1 MDTKKKEK
9 QSSFILPGLLTI
21 LTAIA
26 VVYCLLQ
33 YRDSLLIIGISTLLL
48 LAASYWLFLSIVR
61 FTKNREA
68 SAPSVG
74 EQQRERMNYEGMKLQ
89 GEELIRLVNMLG
101 KGTYV
106 NTKRTAEQVTLL
118 SEQYEQLI
126 KTNERLIQK
135 LIDEETK
142 LAKFQVKYAQND
154 TGKLVSSINRISD
167 TPVTTQASLP
177 AADLHEIASSIDSL
191 STDLADINASI
202 QELRLAIN
210 DIHIPEAP
218 SASDM
223 PMADS
228 IPDISEVEAPTDN
241 INAPGISEAAA
252 SEPAPESSPI
262 ISDDPNKQLSA
273 DEIAALF
280 ASLG

>member
-1 MDTKKKEK
+1 MNTKKKEK
-9 QSSFILPGLLTI
+9 RSSFILPGLLTI
-21 LTAIA
+21 FTAIA
-26 VVYCLLQ
+26 TIYCLLQ
-33 YRDSLLIIGISTLLL
+33 YRDSLLIIGISTFLL
-48 LAASYWLFLSIVR
+48 LAASYWLLLSITR
-61 FTKNREA
+61 FLKSREA
-68 SAPSVG
+68 SASSVG

-89 GEELIRLVNMLG
+89 GEELIRLINMLG

-118 SEQYEQLI
+118 SGQYEQLL

-154 TGKLVSSINRISD
+154 TGKLLSSINRISNA
-167 TPVTTQASLP
+167 PVAAPTSLP
-177 AADLHEIASSIDSL
+177 TADLREITSSIDSL

-202 QELRLAIN
+202 QELRLALN
-210 DIHIPEAP
+210 DIRIPEA
-218 SASDM
+218 SSV
-223 PMADS
+223 S
-228 IPDISEVEAPTDN
+228 DISRMDSVPAMPEP
-241 INAPGISEAAA
+241 
-252 SEPAPESSPI
+252 SEPADSTEASETFTDTAPETTPDTSAI

-280 ASLG
+280 AALG